1 MSCMQPSKGLSRFV
15 QDHEVQEEGRNVTA
29 FLRSHRRRAGLTL
42 DALASSTGLTKSY
55 LSKVERGLSTPSIA
69 VALKIARAL
78 DTDVGQLFSENPD
91 ETVMTVERHDERVQ
105 IPEDASTSAA
115 VYDAMAT
122 RMVRK
127 SMQPFI
133 VHPTTE
139 AGSEYM
145 EHAGEEFIFVQSGV
159 VEVTIPNR
167 VIVLEQG
174 DSMYFDSNTPHRI
187 RSVSDDRAVLL
198 VVVHD
203 HGGDRSPDT
212 TSSPSRRRCGPAQG
226 A

>member
-1 MSCMQPSKGLSRFV
+1 M
-15 QDHEVQEEGRNVTA
+15 TA

-42 DALASSTGLTKSY
+42 EALASSTGLTKSY

-69 VALKIARAL
+69 VALKIARSL
-78 DTDVGQLFSENPD
+78 NTDVGQLFSEDPD
-91 ETVMTVERHDERVQ
+91 ETVMTVERHDERAQVS
-105 IPEDASTSAA
+105 EDASTGAA

-145 EHAGEEFIFVQSGV
+145 EHPGEEFIFVQAGV
-159 VEVTIPNR
+159 VEVTIPNQ
-167 VIVLEQG
+167 VITLDQG
-174 DSMYFDSNTPHRI
+174 DSMYFDSNTPHRV
-187 RSVSDDRAVLL
+187 RSVSADRAVLL
-198 VVVHD
+198 AVVHD
-203 HGGDRSPDT
+203 QGGDQSPYT
-212 TSSPSRRRCGPAQG
+212 TASSSRRRCGPALP